1 MMSLQVD
8 RIKQNKIGWNSDYVN
23 PNSQA
28 YRVLEDE
35 SVYAVSCM
43 NFTQSPRTLE
53 LPANLKQNFQKKNI
67 EKSLKIIVFGKS
79 DIQKKKPPAGKLAT
93 EVRAGDAP
101 KPPFS
106 TKTYEKSKKY
116 GNQTPSTIEIS
127 PYS

>member
-1 MMSLQVD
+1 MFCPPHTNFAFLSITETIRLMMSLQVD

-53 LPANLKQNFQKKNI
+53 LPANLKQNFQKKNR
-67 EKSLKIIVFGKS
+67 SNF
-79 DIQKKKPPAGKLAT
+79 
-93 EVRAGDAP
+93 
-101 KPPFS
+101 
-106 TKTYEKSKKY
+106 
-116 GNQTPSTIEIS
+116 
-127 PYS
+127 

>member
-1 MMSLQVD
+1 MSLQVD

-53 LPANLKQNFQKKNI
+53 LPANLKQNFQKKNRSNFQQLMG
-67 EKSLKIIVFGKS
+67 ETEFKVKFLS
-79 DIQKKKPPAGKLAT
+79 DS
-93 EVRAGDAP
+93 VRTACNL
-101 KPPFS
+101 
-106 TKTYEKSKKY
+106 E
-116 GNQTPSTIEIS
+116 NVIS
-127 PYS
+127 VTNGFKVLI